1 MTSAG
6 SIYIGN
12 VVHKRLRPRQH
23 ALSYRVFSL
32 LTDVDRIEAL
42 SERLR
47 LFSYN
52 SANLCALYDRDFGP
66 GDGTPICMHARR
78 SFEAAG
84 FKTAGRRILL
94 LAYPRVAGY
103 AFNPLSVYF
112 LMSECGGLV
121 ALNYEV
127 SNTFAERKGYVVA
140 AGAQGTGG
148 VYAQRCRKELFVSPF
163 AARSGRYSFRVV
175 APAEA
180 ITVGVAYDDG
190 QGPLIKT
197 HFRGTQ
203 QSLSD
208 VALAAAMIRMPL
220 MTLKV
225 TGAIHYEAMKLWLK
239 GIPLVAGH
247 TSPRY
252 SASYGGSVQGRAPTG
267 DGENEI

>member
-1 MTSAG
+1 MTSEG
-6 SIYIGN
+6 SIYFGN
-12 VVHKRLRPRQH
+12 VGHKRLRPRQH
-23 ALSYRVFSL
+23 ALSYRVFTL
-32 LTDVDRIEAL
+32 LTDVERLEAL
-42 SERLR
+42 SRRLR

-66 GDGTPICMHARR
+66 GDGTPIGRHARR

-112 LMSECGGLV
+112 LLSESGGLV

-127 SNTFAERKGYVVA
+127 SNTFGERKGYVVA

-148 VYAQRCRKELFVSPF
+148 VYAQTCRKELFVSPF

-175 APAEA
+175 APGET

-190 QGPLIKT
+190 QGPLLKT

-203 QSLSD
+203 HSMSDLSLA
-208 VALAAAMIRMPL
+208 VAMIRMPL

-252 SASYGGSVQGRAPTG
+252 SASYAGGVQERAAASDT
-267 DGENEI
+267 ENKT